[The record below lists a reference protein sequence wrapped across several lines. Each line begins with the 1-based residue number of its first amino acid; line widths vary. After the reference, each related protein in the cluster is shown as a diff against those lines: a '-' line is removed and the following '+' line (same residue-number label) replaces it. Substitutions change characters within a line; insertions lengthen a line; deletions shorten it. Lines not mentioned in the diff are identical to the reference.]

1 MLQRTLGIA
10 VVILVIVWIVSDPA
24 SAGDTVHSW
33 ISGIITFFHHIA

>member
-1 MLQRTLGIA
+1 LLQRTLGIA